1 MHYFSCLQDLVR
13 TKRQESLP
21 KDFAFLLYTFQNTRG
36 NKFTRSFNV
45 LTNVYFAAASME
57 RPGLCLR
64 VAWQVRLKLNQI
76 QEKIEWKMKITR
88 LKQKKIARQ
97 KKKIYPF
104 FNRHSW
110 GSVFICFS
118 KHSQPRFKII
128 FQYHEP
134 FPNPSILRSRLVT
147 GPSRLSNHFQ
157 VFEFTT
163 YHGSCG
169 FV

>member
-97 KKKIYPF
+97 KKKDLPILQQTQLGICLHLF
-104 FNRHSW
+104 FQALAASIQNHFPISW
-110 GSVFICFS
+110 TL
-118 KHSQPRFKII
+118 SQSLNLTFKIS
-128 FQYHEP
+128 HRTLEA
-134 FPNPSILRSRLVT
+134 L
-147 GPSRLSNHFQ
+147 
-157 VFEFTT
+157 
-163 YHGSCG
+163 
-169 FV
+169 